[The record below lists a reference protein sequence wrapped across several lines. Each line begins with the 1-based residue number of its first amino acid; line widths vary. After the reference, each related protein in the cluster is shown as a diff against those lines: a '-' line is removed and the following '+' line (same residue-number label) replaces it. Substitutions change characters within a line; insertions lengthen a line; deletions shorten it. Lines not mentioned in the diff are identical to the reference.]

1 MPIKCFIFDLDG
13 TLVFNDRANFLA
25 YQAAFASVGLK
36 IDEQDFLTHF
46 ASGGSVEE
54 FYKEYTSKHKLAHDP
69 LQLAAIKTHKTK
81 GYPDHFHIIEQN
93 QANIGLLRA
102 LSPHYHVAL
111 ATTASKK
118 NALPLLEHFRL
129 TDLFDYKVFG
139 EDVTNKKPSPECHQK
154 IAKHF
159 KVTPQECLVFEDSS
173 KGFAAA
179 EAFGAHICK
188 VVQ

>member
-13 TLVFNDRANFLA
+13 TLVFNDKANFLA
-25 YQAAFASVGLK
+25 YQEAFDSVGLSL
-36 IDEQDFLTHF
+36 DEKEFLAHF
-46 ASGGSVEE
+46 ATGGSVEE
-54 FYKEYTSKHKLAHDP
+54 FYKEHTSKHKIVHDP
-69 LQLAAIKTHKTK
+69 QQLTEIKAHKTK
-81 GYPDHFHIIEQN
+81 GYADHFHLIEQN
-93 QANIGLLRA
+93 QATIGLLRA
-102 LSPHYHVAL
+102 LSQHYHTAL

-118 NALPLLEHFRL
+118 NALPLLDHFKL
-129 TDLFDYKVFG
+129 TKLFHYMVFG
-139 EDVTNKKPSPECHQK
+139 EDVTNKKPNPECHQK

-159 KVTPQECLVFEDSS
+159 GVTPEECLVFEDSS